1 MRNCKYISSFLYP
14 FNPHIIIHMKSV
26 LQTLFRS
33 KVQPL
38 VEPVPPQEE
47 TQWEQ
52 QPEEKSKVA
61 LQGDISA
68 IAIDDVFQLVGH
80 AGITGELE
88 VLTTGNSGY
97 FFFTKGVL
105 VFGLLD
111 TSQKKIGEILLAEQQ
126 ITSKQLEECLAI
138 HQEGDRQQRLGHI
151 LIQQGYIHPDNLTS
165 SLGRQIKGAFF
176 EALSWKEG
184 TFLFYIDQAP
194 EEDHLLVSERVDHLL
209 LEGMVYIDDN
219 NA

>member
-1 MRNCKYISSFLYP
+1 
-14 FNPHIIIHMKSV
+14 MKSV
-26 LQTLFRS
+26 LQTLFKS

-38 VEPVPPQEE
+38 VEAVPPQEKK
-47 TQWEQ
+47 QWGQ
-52 QPEEKSKVA
+52 QPEETSKVS

-68 IAIDDVFQLVGH
+68 IAIDDIFQLLDH
-80 AGITGELE
+80 AGLTGELE
-88 VLTTGNSGY
+88 VLTTGNSGC
-97 FFFTKGVL
+97 FFFTKGLL
-105 VFGLLD
+105 VFGMLE

-126 ITSKQLEECLAI
+126 ITSQQLEECLVI
-138 HQEGDRQQRLGHI
+138 HRAGDRQQRLGHI

-165 SLGRQIKGAFF
+165 SLGRQIKDAFF

-184 TFLFYIDQAP
+184 TFFFYIDQTP
-194 EEDHLLVSERVDHLL
+194 KEDRLLVNERVDHLL